1 MDLKSLSVNDVAVT
15 LRNLN
20 VPDTVVQRFK
30 QEQINGNLFIDLD
43 DEMLQ
48 DIGVGRL
55 FHRQKIIR
63 FIEGWRPDDGDPQ

>member
-1 MDLKSLSVNDVAVT
+1 MDLKSLSANDVAVT

-30 QEQINGNLFIDLD
+30 QEQINGNLLIKLN

-48 DIGVGRL
+48 ELGVGKLHRL
-55 FHRQKIIR
+55 KITS